1 LKKIQLEEEMDE
13 ILKERYIEAARQHVV
28 AVQEAGFSYA
38 EDNQLPIGIEGLRLK
53 CPPSW
58 QRVVNIWL
66 EKVKRMLQE
75 LALPGE
81 YYWGDDGETEDD
93 GYDVMEIDNDSMD
106 IDSE

>member
-1 LKKIQLEEEMDE
+1 
-13 ILKERYIEAARQHVV
+13 
-28 AVQEAGFSYA
+28 
-38 EDNQLPIGIEGLRLK
+38 
-53 CPPSW
+53 
-58 QRVVNIWL
+58 
-66 EKVKRMLQE
+66 MLQE